1 MYCAKFISVI
11 NFKCY
16 MNIKDDLKTEGSVQW
31 VLESYDVFTFIDSF
45 YIENKVM
52 QFFII
57 IIIIIVVRI
66 FSLF

>member
-1 MYCAKFISVI
+1 
-11 NFKCY
+11 

-31 VLESYDVFTFIDSF
+31 VLESYDVLTFIDSF

>member
-1 MYCAKFISVI
+1 
-11 NFKCY
+11 

-31 VLESYDVFTFIDSF
+31 VLESYDVLTFIDSF

-57 IIIIIVVRI
+57 IIVVRI